1 MKEQWKRLDTDAKL
15 LVNVSEGGHVPISIQ
30 VPYQALGQPRDDCC
44 KRTLLT
50 LRLLILL
57 VLLGF
62 SSWLL
67 ISTYYNY
74 HLLVDTDKDVA
85 VSKVPFFNSEK
96 QIIAFRNEVLN
107 SLAKNDEK
115 SSPKIIV
122 QEEYPTDDNEPT
134 SFIEKI
140 VAKQAIP
147 VDVNIIVDG
156 SFEKDAVNSHESH
169 EEANESETSDKADHD
184 KLFHILTAEIPV
196 VEVEDVDYYTKT
208 EGEDEK
214 KNEEKSVDE
223 VDRSMQSS
231 EDDHQAISWLDA
243 LDQTLNFLSEF
254 EKDDDVPDS
263 ENSNEEANSSQ
274 NSREKHTDA
283 SSIET
288 QFAQVH
294 TNYETSGVPTSQSA
308 EQDVTLLRYVAR
320 HLEHIV
326 GKNSQLLVWYYENKN
341 DKIFADNPW
350 DVRRQAA
357 ELLYS
362 DDITTYSK
370 SFETVWKLIQYL
382 NLEEGSDAAIE
393 EYIVNRLRTKQHM
406 FYTLYEKQVYDDQEI
421 ALFIQGINTME
432 LRNIGTPPAT
442 QATPSEDKTTEKDE
456 IVPRTSEDDPEP
468 KQTTVSYSE
477 TENPG
482 DLELRTNGT
491 TDYSEPYMSHLTADK
506 NSEEEAADQNSEE
519 EEKDMNGFLSIYGHD
534 YFYDY

>member
-85 VSKVPFFNSEK
+85 VSKVHFFNSEK
-96 QIIAFRNEVLN
+96 QLIAFRNEVLD
-107 SLAKNDEK
+107 SLAKNNEK

-122 QEEYPTDDNEPT
+122 QEEYPTDDTEPT
-134 SFIEKI
+134 SFIEEI

-156 SFEKDAVNSHESH
+156 SFEKDAVDSHEIH
-169 EEANESETSDKADHD
+169 EEVNESETSDKADPD

-196 VEVEDVDYYTKT
+196 VEVEDSDYYTKT

-214 KNEEKSVDE
+214 KNDEKSVDE

-263 ENSNEEANSSQ
+263 ENSNEETNSSQ

-294 TNYETSGVPTSQSA
+294 KNYETSGVPASLPA

-382 NLEEGSDAAIE
+382 NLEEGSDAATE

-442 QATPSEDKTTEKDE
+442 QATPSEDKTTKKDE

-468 KQTTVSYSE
+468 KQSTVSYAE
-477 TENPG
+477 TENPD

-491 TDYSEPYMSHLTADK
+491 TDYSEPYMSHITADK
-506 NSEEEAADQNSEE
+506 SSEE
-519 EEKDMNGFLSIYGHD
+519 EEKDMNGFLSVYDHD

>member
-85 VSKVPFFNSEK
+85 
-96 QIIAFRNEVLN
+96 
-107 SLAKNDEK
+107 
-115 SSPKIIV
+115 
-122 QEEYPTDDNEPT
+122 EEYPTDDTEPT
-134 SFIEKI
+134 SFIEEI

-156 SFEKDAVNSHESH
+156 SFEKDAVDSHEIH
-169 EEANESETSDKADHD
+169 EEVNESETSDKADPD

-196 VEVEDVDYYTKT
+196 VEVEDSDYYTKT

-214 KNEEKSVDE
+214 KNDEKSVDE

-263 ENSNEEANSSQ
+263 ENSNEETNSSQ

-294 TNYETSGVPTSQSA
+294 KNYETSGVPASLPA

-382 NLEEGSDAAIE
+382 NLEEGSDAATE

-442 QATPSEDKTTEKDE
+442 QATPSEDKTTKKDE

-468 KQTTVSYSE
+468 KQSTVSYAE
-477 TENPG
+477 TENPD

-491 TDYSEPYMSHLTADK
+491 TDYSEPYMSHITADK
-506 NSEEEAADQNSEE
+506 SSEE
-519 EEKDMNGFLSIYGHD
+519 EEKDMNGFLSVYDHD